1 MQVFEQFRTVSVD
14 DIDHLNHVNN
24 IRYLEWIQGI
34 ARAHWTSI
42 TTDQQRQSNVWVVL
56 RHEID
61 YKGQATL
68 GDVITA
74 KTRVG
79 DSSGF
84 TSERFIEFY
93 LEDKLIVKAK
103 TTWAMLY
110 RKNYKPA
117 RIREDVLQVLT
128 PKS

>member
-42 TTDQQRQSNVWVVL
+42 TSDQQRQSNVWVVL

-61 YKGQATL
+61 YKASAYVGENIHL
-68 GDVITA
+68 
-74 KTRVG
+74 KTYVTECMG
-79 DSSGF
+79 V
-84 TSERFIEFY
+84 TSIRIVEIYNADTQKLLVKSQTKWCLTDPESKRPKRIP
-93 LEDKLIVKAK
+93 EDI
-103 TTWAMLY
+103 
-110 RKNYKPA
+110 
-117 RIREDVLQVLT
+117 LT
-128 PKS
+128 IFD

>member
-61 YKGQATL
+61 YKASAYVGENIHL
-68 GDVITA
+68 
-74 KTRVG
+74 KTYVTECMG
-79 DSSGF
+79 V
-84 TSERFIEFY
+84 TSIRIVEIYNADTQKLLVKSQTKWCLTDPESKRPKRIP
-93 LEDKLIVKAK
+93 EDI
-103 TTWAMLY
+103 
-110 RKNYKPA
+110 
-117 RIREDVLQVLT
+117 LT
-128 PKS
+128 IFD

>member
-42 TTDQQRQSNVWVVL
+42 TSNQQRQSNVWVVL

-61 YKGQATL
+61 YKASAYVGENIHL
-68 GDVITA
+68 
-74 KTRVG
+74 KTYVTECMG
-79 DSSGF
+79 V
-84 TSERFIEFY
+84 TSIRIVEIYNADTQKLLVKSQTKWCLTDPESKRPKRIP
-93 LEDKLIVKAK
+93 EDI
-103 TTWAMLY
+103 
-110 RKNYKPA
+110 
-117 RIREDVLQVLT
+117 LT
-128 PKS
+128 IFD

>member
-1 MQVFEQFRTVSVD
+1 MQVFEQFRTVTKE

-61 YKGQATL
+61 YKSAAYVGEF
-68 GDVITA
+68 IHI
-74 KTRVG
+74 KTYVADCEG
-79 DSSGF
+79 V
-84 TSERFIEFY
+84 TSTRIVEIYNADTQKLLVKSKTKWCMTDPKTQRPKRIP
-93 LEDKLIVKAK
+93 EDI
-103 TTWAMLY
+103 
-110 RKNYKPA
+110 
-117 RIREDVLQVLT
+117 LT
-128 PKS
+128 IFD

>member
-42 TTDQQRQSNVWVVL
+42 TSNQQRQSNVWVVL

-61 YKGQATL
+61 YKASAYVGENIHL
-68 GDVITA
+68 
-74 KTRVG
+74 KTYVTECMG
-79 DSSGF
+79 V
-84 TSERFIEFY
+84 TSIRIVEIY
-93 LEDKLIVKAK
+93 NADTQKLLVKSQTK
-103 TTWAMLY
+103 WCLTDPESK
-110 RKNYKPA
+110 RPK
-117 RIREDVLQVLT
+117 RIPVDILT
-128 PKS
+128 IFD